1 MEYHMLY
8 VKSRKTFEVELKFD
22 HHFHSNPN
30 RIFLNSLIVLRRCF
44 RL

>member
-22 HHFHSNPN
+22 RHFYSK
-30 RIFLNSLIVLRRCF
+30 LNCILLKSPSLL
-44 RL
+44 